1 MSKSC
6 FCFYFSPKLATPSPF
21 FATLP
26 QAPFL
31 RHQSSAAFRLS
42 PVFVSLERAKRPTVI
57 HFLCSWPFLVSIFS
71 CPQQLNRWPCRG
83 HDNIHDDMIMYV
95 IHTWSILIIVMN
107 RWEIMHIW
115 MIKHLFI
122 AMIIFDHVWICW
134 SLHHIVTPTDI
145 RGFNTWRSLA
155 LCWRR
160 PQELIMMVTVKMRI
174 ERLSDIGGFNI
185 WRSLALCWKR
195 PQELII
201 KIC

>member
-6 FCFYFSPKLATPSPF
+6 FYFYFSPKLATPSPF

-42 PVFVSLERAKRPTVI
+42 PVFVSLERTKRPTVI

-115 MIKHLFI
+115 MIIVHTFMINNLFI
-122 AMIIFDHVWICW
+122 AMINFDHVWIFW
-134 SLHHIVTPTDI
+134 SLHHIVTPSWSAEQ
-145 RGFNTWRSLA
+145 GQL
-155 LCWRR
+155 
-160 PQELIMMVTVKMRI
+160 
-174 ERLSDIGGFNI
+174 RLEIQLKVGHTHSKFWVG
-185 WRSLALCWKR
+185 
-195 PQELII
+195 
-201 KIC
+201 

>member
-6 FCFYFSPKLATPSPF
+6 FYFYFSPKLATPSPF

-115 MIKHLFI
+115 IIIVHTCMINHLFI
-122 AMIIFDHVWICW
+122 AMINFDHVWICW
-134 SLHHIVTPTDI
+134 SLHHIVTPKITVFEYVQYAPQSI
-145 RGFNTWRSLA
+145 AMAARS
-155 LCWRR
+155 CWDFQSAHVVVITQTSICRS
-160 PQELIMMVTVKMRI
+160 QY
-174 ERLSDIGGFNI
+174 LSVYIV
-185 WRSLALCWKR
+185 
-195 PQELII
+195 Q
-201 KIC
+201 